1 MFEICPEPKEM
12 ARLRRKG
19 YTNMEIV
26 TGIASAY
33 ETPGRLKEITDKE
46 WENAESTVM
55 GTEVIKQHGFKVK

>member
-1 MFEICPEPKEM
+1 MERICPDDKEM

-33 ETPGRLKEITDKE
+33 ETPGRLKEITREE
-46 WENAESTVM
+46 WENAESIVM
-55 GTEVIKQHGFKVK
+55 GTDKDWNK